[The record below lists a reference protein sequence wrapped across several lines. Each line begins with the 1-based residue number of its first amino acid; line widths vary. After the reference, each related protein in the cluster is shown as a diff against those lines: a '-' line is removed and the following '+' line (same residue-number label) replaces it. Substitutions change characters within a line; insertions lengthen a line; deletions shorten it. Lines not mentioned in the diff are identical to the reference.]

1 MGVQT
6 SESRERRPSFA
17 LPSACSLPSLC
28 SPPPASLPNTHSFI
42 PQTTY
47 KPPICPDHT
56 APLPSSALGDNGRPT
71 PILSGPTPKPNYHLG
86 TSGAGGGGI
95 DLHFCLEVSWAQKA
109 CFLLDIKGQE
119 QIRDPQLS
127 RTLVLSTPPP
137 IFGPRL
143 LGQGRRQ
150 DGGDPLCS
158 SVLQGTVKGWRKGQT
173 QTALR
178 CRSRRTPQEE
188 HWARSQK
195 TRISFGCADCLHSPG
210 HPSGLRFCVRVGK
223 REDSCSL
230 RCLSL

>member
-1 MGVQT
+1 MSPG
-6 SESRERRPSFA
+6 RDDPA
-17 LPSACSLPSLC
+17 LLY
-28 SPPPASLPNTHSFI
+28 PPPAPSPLSAPPHQLPSQTLTHSF
-42 PQTTY
+42 PRPPTNHPFAQTTQLLCPAQLPGIMAA
-47 KPPICPDHT
+47 PPPSFQGPPPSLIT
-56 APLPSSALGDNGRPT
+56 TLAPPGRV
-71 PILSGPTPKPNYHLG
+71 
-86 TSGAGGGGI
+86 GGGI